1 MDSQKVSPESHFGFS
16 LRILCPQTRTGAQI
30 QDFFLFQNKICFK
43 FTQLK
48 NIYLFKKKNSTHSPN
63 KFNQIIKNYRKTK
76 TVDPNSPLSKTQP
89 TTTRHQNPNSPFS
102 TTTPPTELPF
112 PAGASN
118 TKIPSFAVK
127 TSFTRLPQDANP
139 FSPAFSFLTGLKHPS
154 LRSMKVIFFPF
165 IAAF

>member
-16 LRILCPQTRTGAQI
+16 LRILCPQTRTRAQI

-48 NIYLFKKKNSTHSPN
+48 NIYLKKKNSTHSPN
-63 KFNQIIKNYRKTK
+63 KFNQIIKNDRKTK

-102 TTTPPTELPF
+102 TTTPPTELPLS
-112 PAGASN
+112 GRRVQHQN
-118 TKIPSFAVK
+118 TQLRRQDQALPVCRK
-127 TSFTRLPQDANP
+127 TLTLSHRRSRFSLGSSTR
-139 FSPAFSFLTGLKHPS
+139 
-154 LRSMKVIFFPF
+154 RCVR
-165 IAAF
+165 